1 MPAPQVALRSVTAFG
16 RVDPVKFGVWHPFA
30 AAADAAPGLPGLLQT
45 RAEDAIAYPR
55 GKSAMVLYA
64 GSRPDET
71 LRDYVPAAGGPL
83 LRRAKAH
90 GARWVRFGETATP
103 ELELERLMTQFEE
116 RFGTLPV
123 GNAAA
128 ADEEAVPNPDKGEST
143 PNG

>member
-1 MPAPQVALRSVTAFG
+1 M
-16 RVDPVKFGVWHPFA
+16 KFGAWHPFA
-30 AAADAAPGLPGLLQT
+30 AAADTAPGLPGLLQT
-45 RAEDAIAYPR
+45 RAEDALGYPL

-64 GSRPDET
+64 GSRSNET
-71 LRDYVPAAGGPL
+71 LRDYVPGAGASL

-103 ELELERLMTQFEE
+103 ELELERLMTQFRE

-128 ADEEAVPNPDKGEST
+128 ADEETDPNPDPNSDKGAST

>member
-1 MPAPQVALRSVTAFG
+1 M
-16 RVDPVKFGVWHPFA
+16 KFGVWHPFA

-45 RAEDAIAYPR
+45 RAEEAIIYPR

-64 GSRPDET
+64 GSRSNQT
-71 LRDYVPAAGGPL
+71 LREYVPAAGAPL

-103 ELELERLMTQFEE
+103 QVELDRLMAQFQE

-128 ADEEAVPNPDKGEST
+128 ADEDPDADRDPDPNPDEGAST

>member
-1 MPAPQVALRSVTAFG
+1 
-16 RVDPVKFGVWHPFA
+16 VKFGVWHPFA
-30 AAADAAPGLPGLLQT
+30 AAADTAPQVPGLLQT
-45 RAEDAIAYPR
+45 RAEDAIEYPR

-64 GSRPDET
+64 GSRSNET
-71 LRDYVPAAGGPL
+71 LRDYVPAGGAAA

-103 ELELERLMTQFEE
+103 ELELERLMSQFLE

-128 ADEEAVPNPDKGEST
+128 ADADPDKGAST
-143 PNG
+143 